1 MRTLKAY
8 VKMPGKAPY
17 STLISDSLE
26 NLQRFVGGYIETVTI
41 SSDTVII
48 VNEEG
53 AIRDDVP
60 FNCEYLGM
68 MFFGPMI
75 FTGFKG
81 DEFDDIPIDFK
92 TFKELNSEL
101 WEVDG

>member
-1 MRTLKAY
+1 MRKLKAY
-8 VKMPGKAPY
+8 VKMPGKVPY
-17 STLISDSLE
+17 STWISDSLE
-26 NLQRFVGGYIETVTI
+26 NLQRFVGGYIEAVTI
-41 SSDTVII
+41 ASDAVII

-53 AIRDDVP
+53 AIRGDVP

-75 FTGFKG
+75 FLGSKG

-92 TFKELNSEL
+92 TFKERNSEL
-101 WEVDG
+101 WEVNG